1 MNKPQYAY
9 LVDNGKIV
17 EVILVEDN
25 GLIVIKY
32 DERIFW
38 VQPHEIEYI

>member
-1 MNKPQYAY
+1 MKKPQYAY
-9 LVDNGKIV
+9 LVHNGKIV
-17 EVILVEDN
+17 EVLLVEDN
-25 GLIVIKY
+25 GLIVIKH